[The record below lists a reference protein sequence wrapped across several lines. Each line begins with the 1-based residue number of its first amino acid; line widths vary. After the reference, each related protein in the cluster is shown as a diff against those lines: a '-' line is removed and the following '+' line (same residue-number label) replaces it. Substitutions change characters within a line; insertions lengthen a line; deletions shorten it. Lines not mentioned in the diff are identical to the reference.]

1 MGKRTDR
8 QEFIVARI
16 PEMRQ
21 EIRLGE
27 RKRFLPPT
35 HADGRPVNPR
45 LSTWASLAE
54 LTDRSVPFLSFI
66 ANNLLCWNSE
76 GGSIARPS
84 VRHLPPLPL
93 PHHGVTTSEVPN
105 NSKTASSSLLLS
117 LHTAVYKKYS
127 SKCICMCNTSATK
140 TRLRLAYLP
149 VAKTAKLGSTCTQK
163 VDVAFTQTLYY
174 SRANLHIV
182 FRENFRYLCQR

>member
-1 MGKRTDR
+1 MEFFFLIISLVITCSRGGTMAKGTDR

-27 RKRFLPPT
+27 RKKFLPPT
-35 HADGRPVNPR
+35 HADGRPVNRR

-76 GGSIARPS
+76 GGGA
-84 VRHLPPLPL
+84 
-93 PHHGVTTSEVPN
+93 
-105 NSKTASSSLLLS
+105 
-117 LHTAVYKKYS
+117 
-127 SKCICMCNTSATK
+127 
-140 TRLRLAYLP
+140 LP
-149 VAKTAKLGSTCTQK
+149 VRPFATCLLFLFLTM
-163 VDVAFTQTLYY
+163 V
-174 SRANLHIV
+174 
-182 FRENFRYLCQR
+182 